1 MLSPMPVDVPHNTE
15 DSARKK
21 DSAEEPKVSSKV
33 PSSDDAL
40 FGSFEEDTG
49 EKRTPKSQAAKS
61 KSRRKKSLHKKSP
74 VRREN
79 EDDDGYDPFSDYM
92 DQHVPEPLFERDPW
106 K

>member
-1 MLSPMPVDVPHNTE
+1 MPVDVPHNTE

-21 DSAEEPKVSSKV
+21 DSAGEPKVSSKV

-40 FGSFEEDTG
+40 SGSFEEG
-49 EKRTPKSQAAKS
+49 AGKKRPPKSQAAKGKAQRKRS
-61 KSRRKKSLHKKSP
+61 SRKKPP